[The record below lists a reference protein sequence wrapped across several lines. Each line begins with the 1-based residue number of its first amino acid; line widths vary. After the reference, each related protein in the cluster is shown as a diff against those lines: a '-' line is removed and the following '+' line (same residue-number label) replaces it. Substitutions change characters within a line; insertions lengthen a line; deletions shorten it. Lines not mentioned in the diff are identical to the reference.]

1 MGTYLIDRYLV
12 VIMFVTINV
21 LFGHNNI
28 SISEKETNIIFNKK
42 IKEKFKINFDI
53 SFVYKYVDK
62 EGVHYLLVSRNE
74 YLLRNKIDYKVNKIK
89 LFLFYKKNK
98 KLILKTTL
106 YDLGENI
113 EIDNIEFKDI
123 DKDGVKEV
131 LVEYKNEIGGSNDY
145 YKIFY
150 FFKNEKILYR
160 HYNRYAKFDIKGE
173 ILPSIILKYLYP
185 HLILNDYY
193 FMKKDSRYIYYSYD
207 VDDDF
212 PWIEKNFKRK
222 RK

>member
-28 SISEKETNIIFNKK
+28 VISEKETNIIFNKK

-74 YLLRNKIDYKVNKIK
+74 YLQRNKIDYKVNKIK

-131 LVEYKNEIGGSNDY
+131 LV
-145 YKIFY
+145 
-150 FFKNEKILYR
+150 
-160 HYNRYAKFDIKGE
+160 
-173 ILPSIILKYLYP
+173 
-185 HLILNDYY
+185 
-193 FMKKDSRYIYYSYD
+193 
-207 VDDDF
+207 
-212 PWIEKNFKRK
+212 
-222 RK
+222 